1 MLRPLTI
8 LLILALLVTICSCD
22 RRNPILPEEQ
32 EAQKIEFLED
42 IIPIESGDFIYRQG
56 FQLTQESDELSFAYR
71 LSTLK
76 AGDIPGFSIDNEGWL
91 IFPNQSIWTSR
102 TELSFDF
109 VSQQAKI
116 GDMITMVEVKY
127 RHLDGQIE
135 SESFPFRSSRVVGTQ
150 LSAQFAPGAEV
161 SAGIE
166 FNLRESYGDIYV
178 DGMYAHHFMYRLNT
192 LDQNLNVTQTGE
204 WFSTINSPD
213 IRLLLLNGN
222 TVPALTQNAPNT
234 YTQFEAYVVSRSGVV
249 QNTPTSIHFRV
260 VGGFQ
265 PVALLYSQTL
275 VGLGSYHYSVKP
287 SETMLPVEYFMPNA
301 QGFNT
306 NLYPTANGYS
316 AVNSED
322 FKLHLRWGYKG
333 EYGMV
338 LSNSSVMVTNIP
350 FDQQVNQVLSP
361 EGTNY
366 HSRITAFWLR
376 LDGAPFPVLPQFFIS
391 QQVQHSDGSNWL
403 RVVNFNDNCR
413 QGDLSNLASG
423 IHTVELMVEDL
434 QGVLSSPAMQRIE
447 LHPYIPASQR
457 SGILIVDNS
466 PNNSNYSPETVVDT
480 FYNNVVPT
488 NYGPVEVLDM
498 ATEDHPE
505 FSFIPSRLQNYKAV
519 LLHSDN
525 PMEDLNAYYLLNG
538 MDFYLENQG
547 VLILSGTNK
556 FKSALQV
563 LDPGWCAEKFGISQ
577 QSGVYALSSSLISN
591 PYFVRAEGIGS
602 NQDIPLNLNTGF
614 NSLVMLRQGLSA
626 ITYFD
631 DSLGLDWLF
640 GFGCKPVDSPTY
652 PPTEADY
659 NLLSS
664 KYVAYRYQ
672 NAGSNLVVFG
682 FPLSYMEQAPVAQN
696 LNSILSSI
704 FSGSVAQRRRP

>member
-8 LLILALLVTICSCD
+8 LLILALLVAICSCD

-42 IIPIESGDFIYRQG
+42 IIPLESGDFIYRQG
-56 FQLTQESDELSFAYR
+56 LQLTQESDELSFAYR

-76 AGDIPGFSIDNEGWL
+76 AGDIPGFSTDNEGWL
-91 IFPNQSIWTSR
+91 IFPNQSIWTSQSH
-102 TELSFDF
+102 LSLDWL
-109 VSQQAKI
+109 SDQGKI

-135 SESFPFRSSRVVGTQ
+135 SDSFPFRSSRVIGTQ
-150 LSAQFAPGAEV
+150 LSAQFAPGDEV
-161 SAGIE
+161 STGLE
-166 FNLRESYGDIYV
+166 FNLRESFSDIYV
-178 DGMYAHHFMYRLNT
+178 DGMYAHHFMYRLSIV
-192 LDQNLNVTQTGE
+192 DLNMNVLQPGN
-204 WFSTINSPD
+204 WFSTINCPD
-213 IRLLLLNGN
+213 IRRLILNGN
-222 TVPALTQNAPNT
+222 TVPALTPNPPDT
-234 YTQFEAYVVSRSGVV
+234 YSQLEVYVVSRSGVV
-249 QNTPTSIHFRV
+249 QDAPVSTYFKV

-265 PVALLYSQTL
+265 PVAILYHHTL
-275 VGLGSYHYSVKP
+275 VGLGRYHYSVKP
-287 SETMLPVEYFMPNA
+287 NGTMPYVDYLMPNA

-306 NLYPTANGYS
+306 NLYPTATGYS

-322 FKLHLRWGYKG
+322 FKLHLRWGFKG
-333 EYGMV
+333 EYGTTMNNGV
-338 LSNSSVMVTNIP
+338 VITNNP

-361 EGTNY
+361 DDTNY

-376 LDGAPFPVLPQFFIS
+376 LDGAPFPVLPNFLVS

-413 QGDLSNLASG
+413 QGNLSNLTSG
-423 IHTVELMVEDL
+423 IHTLELMVEDL
-434 QGVLSSPAMQRIE
+434 QGVLSAPLMKTIE

-488 NYGPVEVLDM
+488 NYGLVEVLDM

-652 PPTEADY
+652 PPTEAEY
-659 NLLSS
+659 NLLST

-682 FPLSYMEQAPVAQN
+682 FPLSFMEQDSVAQN
-696 LNSILSSI
+696 LNIILSNI